1 MAAALSMKALW
12 SLGEHR
18 GEEEEACEAALLGF
32 LSAEQWHAT
41 VLVQESFSGFFSTSE
56 PSESVCK
63 S

>member
-32 LSAEQWHAT
+32 LSAEQT
-41 VLVQESFSGFFSTSE
+41 VTCDGTSAG
-56 PSESVCK
+56 VL
-63 S
+63 

>member
-32 LSAEQWHAT
+32 LSAEQ
-41 VLVQESFSGFFSTSE
+41 
-56 PSESVCK
+56 
-63 S
+63 